1 MADEPSFPDP
11 SEAKR
16 KPSADAAP
24 EPPARRIV
32 VTRAEA
38 PADEAPAKLTKEEMQ
53 ALLAVEGTNR
63 PRPATAVWK
72 RGRILLV
79 PIVLIDLAAHA
90 FLGGAAPFVSAAVT
104 LAALLWTAR
113 PLFRRDGW
121 S

>member
-16 KPSADAAP
+16 KPVAVTP
-24 EPPARRIV
+24 RRVI
-32 VTRAEA
+32 VTRAEP
-38 PADEAPAKLTKEEMQ
+38 PAEEGPAKLTKEEVQ

-63 PRPATAVWK
+63 PRPATAMWK
-72 RGRILLV
+72 RGRVLLL

-104 LAALLWTAR
+104 IAALLWTAR